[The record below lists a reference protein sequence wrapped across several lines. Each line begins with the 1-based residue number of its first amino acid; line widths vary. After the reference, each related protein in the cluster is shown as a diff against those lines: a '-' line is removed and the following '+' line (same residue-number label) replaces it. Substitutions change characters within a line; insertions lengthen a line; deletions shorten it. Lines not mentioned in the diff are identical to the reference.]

1 MVIYVSFENQ
11 IHLIF
16 DKFWWLIKRLT
27 RKFIRIVK
35 HTKSQILFTSLTAKT
50 FFIDILKYINHNY
63 DKSSPWGCKMGQNIA
78 RIAKQSWSLK
88 VFCSNLETRRH
99 KKPLNSKTV
108 FDHLIGSYSC
118 NLEKRV
124 KFWPFHLFWSKSLK
138 HVQQHLRQFD
148 MGYFRI

>member
-1 MVIYVSFENQ
+1 MIIYVSFENQ

-35 HTKSQILFTSLTAKT
+35 HTKSQILFTSLTTKT

-63 DKSSPWGCKMGQNIA
+63 DRSSPWGCKMGQNIA

-88 VFCSNLETRRH
+88 VFCSH
-99 KKPLNSKTV
+99 
-108 FDHLIGSYSC
+108 
-118 NLEKRV
+118 LEKRV
-124 KFWPFHLFWSKSLK
+124 KFWPFHLCVKNFGQNCSSMRNSTWDNLTWAILEFNVFFS
-138 HVQQHLRQFD
+138 F
-148 MGYFRI
+148 GETG